1 MKYVFKSVLLLVAL
15 VFLQSVVLAQGGWR
29 QWRVHLV
36 DGTELE
42 ANPLGM
48 NEAGQFTRGMGA
60 QTGID
65 RSKISYLA
73 ISRQELPALP
83 KEEPKQDTVIMLDGS
98 QTVGPVT
105 FRDFKFS
112 EGVILQNGKEI
123 KTENV
128 AYVRFAQPKKKK
140 KTVKK

>member
-1 MKYVFKSVLLLVAL
+1 VKFVFPGVIALVAL
-15 VFLQSVVLAQGGWR
+15 FFLHTAVSAQGGWR
-29 QWRVHLV
+29 QWRVHLI

-83 KEEPKQDTVIMLDGS
+83 KEEPKQDTVILLDGS
-98 QTVGPVT
+98 QTVGPVK

-128 AYVRFAQPKKKK
+128 AYIRFAQPKKKRSAK
-140 KTVKK
+140 K